1 MFRDGQ
7 LQSRMS
13 EEDFKLAVKTFNGDS
28 CLVAPTGATSRA
40 PGLRSTHALAP
51 IQYNPYPHM
60 AMAPP
65 QLGDMP
71 GYYNPQQ
78 MMGQVMY
85 PMGGGGQMVMGSGFG
100 AKALTRSSCG

>member
-1 MFRDGQ
+1 
-7 LQSRMS
+7 
-13 EEDFKLAVKTFNGDS
+13 
-28 CLVAPTGATSRA
+28 
-40 PGLRSTHALAP
+40 
-51 IQYNPYPHM
+51 M